1 MRYAQTEKLEIIRL
15 VEQSALPAKRTLAE
29 FGLSRSTFYRWY
41 RRYLDDGYEGLANR
55 CGHDR
60 RFWNRIPD
68 RERQRVVAIALATP
82 ERSPREVAFAV
93 TDTEGW
99 FISESSVYRIL
110 KAFDLIASPAYTVL
124 SAAEEFRHKTQRV
137 HELWQTDFTYLKV
150 LGWGWFYLS
159 TVLDDYSRYIIAW
172 RLATAMAT
180 DDVTQTLDDA
190 LARAGLARATVRHR
204 PRLLSDNGPCYL
216 SGDLRAYLAGKDMA
230 HTRGAPYHPQT
241 QGKIER
247 YHRTLKN
254 VVTLQNYYLPWELEQ
269 EIGRFVAYY
278 NHERVHE
285 ALNNVTP
292 ADVYY
297 GRHQEILTARQQL
310 KVQTLRRR
318 ACYNRGESL
327 REEELIRPSSIRECV
342 H

>member
-1 MRYAQTEKLEIIRL
+1 MRYAPTEKMEIIRL
-15 VEQSALPAKRTLAE
+15 VEQSALPVKRTLAE

-41 RRYLDDGYEGLANR
+41 RRYLDDGYEGLASR

-68 RERQRVVAIALATP
+68 RERQRVVDIALAAP

-110 KAFDLIASPAYTVL
+110 KAYDLITSPAYTVL
-124 SAAEEFRHKTQRV
+124 SAAAEFRHKTQRV

-150 LGWGWFYLS
+150 LGWGWYYLS

-172 RLATAMAT
+172 RLATSMAT
-180 DDVTQTLDDA
+180 DDVTHTLDAA
-190 LARAGLARATVRHR
+190 LASAGLARATVRHR

-216 SGDLRAYLAGKDMA
+216 SGDLREYLAGKNMA

-254 VVTLQNYYLPWELEQ
+254 VVTLRNYYLPWELEQ

-285 ALNNVTP
+285 ALHNVTP
-292 ADVYY
+292 ADMYY
-297 GRHQEILTARQQL
+297 GRHREILTARQQL
-310 KVQTLRRR
+310 KAQTLRRR